1 MVYKYIFSSEV
12 RVCTLEGGKILM
24 EVSLSSQLYLPQT
37 VCKEKRSERERVRER
52 EEVVQEKKE
61 NGAKERDGERK
72 TATGQNKLQDKR
84 TVGRA
89 TYTAQ

>member
-12 RVCTLEGGKILM
+12 RVCTLEGGTFLM
-24 EVSLSSQLYLPQT
+24 EVSLSSQLYLPQF
-37 VCKEKRSERERVRER
+37 VKRKEVRERESER
-52 EEVVQEKKE
+52 EEVVQENKE

>member
-12 RVCTLEGGKILM
+12 RVCTLEGGKFLM

-37 VCKEKRSERERVRER
+37 VCKEKRSERESER

>member
-12 RVCTLEGGKILM
+12 RVCTLEGGKFLM

-37 VCKEKRSERERVRER
+37 VCKEKRSERERVR